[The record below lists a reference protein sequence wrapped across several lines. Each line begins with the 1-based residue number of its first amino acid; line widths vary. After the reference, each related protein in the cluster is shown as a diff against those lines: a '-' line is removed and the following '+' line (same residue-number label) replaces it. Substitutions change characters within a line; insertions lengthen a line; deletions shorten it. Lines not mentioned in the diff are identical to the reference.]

1 MFSLLKYSEILLM
14 GPALGPTIS
23 GPISE
28 VDLLMKT
35 LLIQP

>member
-1 MFSLLKYSEILLM
+1 MFSLLKYSEILLI

-28 VDLLMKT
+28 VDILMET
-35 LLIQP
+35 SLIQP